1 MARIDLARRAQ
12 IGRDRSART
21 RAELIA
27 AARTLYAAHPFD
39 QVTVDDVVGRR
50 RRRERHFLC
59 ALRQPRRACKASSPM
74 TWRANSTNCCSRAD
88 WPPEDPI
95 ERIAAGCGAFILQTL
110 RDPAWGMLV
119 ARSAATMPHVASVAR
134 KRLKEDIDRA
144 AREGHLDGVT
154 PELAFD
160 FASGIMLHMML
171 SAPQR
176 QRSPQQASAIVA
188 GLLRAIGV
196 APDKAAA
203 VARRAIDREQGYAA
217 DRNLASKT
225 KVKTMA
231 VNLVRFASA
240 TGPRWGVV
248 RGTGAVPLADDYP
261 TTAALIEHGESDW
274 RSAQAAPISLDTL
287 EFLSP
292 VTTPCRIFC
301 QGANYRQH
309 MIESGLDPDAKTFNM
324 FFTKSDASVAP
335 AIGTLRRPPHVS
347 LLDYEI
353 ELALVFRRAIQSP
366 VSVTRETLQHYVF
379 AAVIAND
386 ISARDVQLPQTQ
398 FFKGKSYRGF
408 CPLGPWLTVLE
419 PQEFTLLDN
428 LDLHLSVNGALA
440 AERHHG
446 QSRV

>member
-39 QVTVDDVVGRR
+39 QVTVDDVVGAAGVAKGTFYVHFDSLGDLQNLVADDLA
-50 RRRERHFLC
+50 REFDEL
-59 ALRQPRRACKASSPM
+59 LQPRRLAL
-74 TWRANSTNCCSRAD
+74 
-88 WPPEDPI
+88 EDPI

-119 ARSAATMPHVASVAR
+119 ARSAATMPHVAGVAR

-144 AREGHLDGVT
+144 ARDGHLDGVT

-176 QRSPQQASAIVA
+176 ERSPQQAPAIVA

-203 VARRAIDREQGYAA
+203 VARASDRAAA
-217 DRNLASKT
+217 KLRAARNLASRT

-248 RGTGAVPLADDYP
+248 RGTGVVPLADDYP

-274 RSAQAAPISLDTL
+274 RGAQAEPIPLNTL
-287 EFLSP
+287 ELLSP

-335 AIGTLRRPPHVS
+335 AVGTVRRPAHVS

-379 AAVIAND
+379 AAVYRQRHQRARRAAATDAILQGQELSRFL
-386 ISARDVQLPQTQ
+386 SARPMAD
-398 FFKGKSYRGF
+398 
-408 CPLGPWLTVLE
+408 
-419 PQEFTLLDN
+419 
-428 LDLHLSVNGALA
+428 GAGA
-440 AERHHG
+440 RRIYA
-446 QSRV
+446 S